1 MPGYDFIKKKKIFFR
16 GEFQS
21 GVLSGILAGVGF
33 LLQ

>member
-1 MPGYDFIKKKKIFFR
+1 MPGYDFIKKKIFFR